1 MNYTTAI
8 LKLAA
13 AVLCLAHAATAQ
25 HKVGDWRAAD
35 AATVRLPPSAF
46 PQLPR
51 AVARSLARRGCTVP
65 QAFHRPSPHNVIRG
79 QFARR
84 GQTDW
89 AVLCSRGR
97 VSSIL
102 IFWGGSAKSVSQI
115 AKAADKSFLQGIGG
129 DKIGF
134 SRAIGI
140 ADRKYILSHYRDYGG
155 PKPPAITHH
164 GINDAFVEKASS
176 VLYFH
181 RGRWLEL
188 QGAD

>member
-1 MNYTTAI
+1 MNYSTKLLA
-8 LKLAA
+8 LAA
-13 AVLCLAHAATAQ
+13 ALLCLAQATAAQ
-25 HKVGDWRAAD
+25 EDDKWRAAD

-65 QAFHRPSPHNVIRG
+65 QTFDAAAPNNVISG
-79 QFARR
+79 EFARR

-102 IFWGGSAKSVSQI
+102 VFWGGSPKSVSEI
-115 AKAADKSFLQGIGG
+115 ARSADIGFLQGVGEG
-129 DKIGF
+129 IGF
-134 SRAIGI
+134 SREIGL
-140 ADRKYILSHYRDYGG
+140 ADRKLILECYREFGG
-155 PKPPAITHH
+155 RKPPAIRHH
-164 GINDAFVEKASS
+164 GIRDAFVDKFSS
-176 VLYFH
+176 VHYFR
-181 RGRWLEL
+181 RGRWLGL